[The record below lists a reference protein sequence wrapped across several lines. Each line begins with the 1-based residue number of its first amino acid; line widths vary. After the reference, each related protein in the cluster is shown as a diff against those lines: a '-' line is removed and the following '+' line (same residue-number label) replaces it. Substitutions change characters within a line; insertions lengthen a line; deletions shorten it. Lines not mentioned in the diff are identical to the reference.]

1 MESEEW
7 SDELGSGVRLKA
19 IQAVAE
25 FADQVK
31 LDVVQAPTDKAEAE
45 LVVHQ
50 IEQMVG
56 GTSYFSLDSGRVE
69 GAEQI
74 AARSFADFAVL
85 YRLGAQ
91 SRLLIEAFERS
102 GIPYQTVG
110 QMPLYAHKP
119 VREILAFLWFMHTP
133 QSRVHLETVLEAV
146 AVTLPEKTLQE
157 LAELAGTQGSLPVEA
172 FEQISQTPEPGIRR
186 SSAADERQKRLVA
199 LATFWSELDQSRRA
213 GLPVARLVEQVHG
226 FLSTQRGETPD
237 ANETRLV
244 HQLVLRAVPFGND
257 LAAFLESTALQ
268 SETDAYDP
276 RADRVT
282 LMTLHAA
289 KGLEFPVVFIV
300 GCEEGLL
307 PYVRPA
313 EAVDVD
319 EERRLFY
326 VGLTRAQ
333 RKLVLIHARTR
344 FLYGQRMNNAPS
356 RFVGDI
362 EAALKEVQQMQH
374 RAETPEPAGIQLGL
388 F

>member
-1 MESEEW
+1 M
-7 SDELGSGVRLKA
+7 GSGVRLRA
-19 IQAVAE
+19 IRAVTE

-31 LDVVQAPTDKAEAE
+31 LDVIQAPTDKAEAE

-74 AARSFADFAVL
+74 AVRSFADFAVL

-110 QMPLYAHKP
+110 QTPLYAHKP
-119 VREILAFLWFMHTP
+119 VREILAYLWFMHTP
-133 QSRVHLETVLEAV
+133 QSRVHLEAVLEAV
-146 AVTLPEKTLQE
+146 AVTLSEKALQE
-157 LAELAGTQGSLPVEA
+157 LGELVGIQGKPPGEA
-172 FEQISQTPEPGIRR
+172 FATVSQTPEAGSRHAL
-186 SSAADERQKRLVA
+186 AADERQKRLVA
-199 LATFWSELDQSRRA
+199 LAKFWSELDQARRA
-213 GLPVARLVEQVHG
+213 GLPVARLIEQVHL
-226 FLSTQRGETPD
+226 FLSTQRGETAD
-237 ANETRLV
+237 ANEARLV
-244 HQLVLRAVPFGND
+244 HQLVLRAVPSGND
-257 LAAFLESTALQ
+257 LSAFLESTALQ

-289 KGLEFPVVFIV
+289 KGLEFPVVFIA

-313 EAVDVD
+313 EEVDVD

-333 RKLVLIHARTR
+333 RKLVLIHAKTR

-362 EAALKEVQQMQH
+362 EAALKEVQQMQR
-374 RAETPEPAGIQLGL
+374 RAEMPEPAGTQLGL

>member
-1 MESEEW
+1 MESGAGNE
-7 SDELGSGVRLKA
+7 SVRLKA

-85 YRLGAQ
+85 YRLGTQ

-110 QMPLYAHKP
+110 QIPLYAHKP

-157 LAELAGTQGSLPVEA
+157 LADLAGTQGGFPVEA
-172 FEQISQTPEPGIRR
+172 FEKISQTPEVGIPPLFNRR
-186 SSAADERQKRLVA
+186 RTTKTAGCACGILVR
-199 LATFWSELDQSRRA
+199 TRSIGTSRPAGGAISRA
-213 GLPVARLVEQVHG
+213 GAWVPLNPTRGDTGCHRDPASAPARAARRTLW
-226 FLSTQRGETPD
+226 QRPG
-237 ANETRLV
+237 
-244 HQLVLRAVPFGND
+244 
-257 LAAFLESTALQ
+257 
-268 SETDAYDP
+268 
-276 RADRVT
+276 
-282 LMTLHAA
+282 
-289 KGLEFPVVFIV
+289 
-300 GCEEGLL
+300 
-307 PYVRPA
+307 
-313 EAVDVD
+313 
-319 EERRLFY
+319 RLF
-326 VGLTRAQ
+326 G
-333 RKLVLIHARTR
+333 I
-344 FLYGQRMNNAPS
+344 
-356 RFVGDI
+356 DCI
-362 EAALKEVQQMQH
+362 
-374 RAETPEPAGIQLGL
+374 AE
-388 F
+388 